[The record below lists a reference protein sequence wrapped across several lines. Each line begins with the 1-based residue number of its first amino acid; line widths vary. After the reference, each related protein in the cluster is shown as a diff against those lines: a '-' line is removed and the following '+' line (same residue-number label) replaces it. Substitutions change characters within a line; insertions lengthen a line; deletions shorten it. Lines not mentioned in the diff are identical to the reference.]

1 MQLVLGFDRDGDDA
15 AAHLH
20 EDLRISKFLPILFCQ
35 LWCEGIKILFA
46 KPADDEGSGDD
57 VVVLKFSVKREADE
71 LAFLMTNNGNRVIIG
86 IDGFDVAADN
96 LLQGVQVTGDTG
108 HTRRFFRFNNQY
120 VHRFLL
126 LFCF

>member
-1 MQLVLGFDRDGDDA
+1 MQLVLGLDRNGNDA

-20 EDLRISKFLPILFCQ
+20 KDLRISKFLAALLGQ
-35 LWCEGIKILFA
+35 LRHQGIKILFA
-46 KPADDEGSGDD
+46 KSADDEGSGDD

-71 LAFLMTNNGNRVIIG
+71 LAFFMIDNGNRVIIW
-86 IDGFDVAADN
+86 IDGFDVATDN
-96 LLQGVQVTGDTG
+96 LLQGVQITGDTS